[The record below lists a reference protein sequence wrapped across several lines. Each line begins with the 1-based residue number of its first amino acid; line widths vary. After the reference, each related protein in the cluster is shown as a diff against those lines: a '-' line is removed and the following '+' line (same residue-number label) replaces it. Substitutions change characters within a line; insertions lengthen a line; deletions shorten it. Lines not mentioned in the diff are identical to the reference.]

1 MPTLVQRFRGSLL
14 GLAVGDG
21 LGARFEGQS
30 AEAIQ
35 SRFPNPP
42 SLIQRPPNYELYY
55 TDDTQMMIGVAET
68 LVQVGQ
74 IDEERLYRS
83 FVANYDPNRGY
94 GRGARAVLEA
104 QEYGRDPR
112 EVSERMFPG
121 GSYGNG
127 AAMRVAPIGLL
138 FRDDHDMLWEQARLS
153 SLTTHTHPLGI
164 EGAQIVALA
173 VALASK
179 MKTFDRDAF
188 IESILARVATA
199 DYRDKLT
206 SVLVT
211 RSLDQL
217 AMLGNRIEAVHSAPT
232 AIACF
237 AMFPDSY
244 EQAVGTA
251 VLLGGDTDTIAA
263 MAGAIA
269 GAFLGSDAIPA
280 HLLDILENDTKGRDY
295 IMELADRLHD
305 RCVEG

>member
-1 MPTLVQRFRGSLL
+1 MPTLAQRFRGSLL

-68 LVQVGQ
+68 LVEIGQ

-127 AAMRVAPIGLL
+127 AAMRVAPVGLL
-138 FRDDHDMLWEQARLS
+138 FHNDHDLLWDQARLS
-153 SLTTHTHPLGI
+153 SLPTHTHPLGI
-164 EGAQIVALA
+164 EGAQIIALA
-173 VALASK
+173 VAVASR
-179 MKTFDRDAF
+179 MESFDRSAF
-188 IESILARVATA
+188 FAPLLARIQTPEYRTQLELA
-199 DYRDKLT
+199 DA
-206 SVLVT
+206 T
-211 RSLDQL
+211 RSLDDIAQ
-217 AMLGNRIEAVHSAPT
+217 LGNRIEALFSAPT

-263 MAGAIA
+263 MAGAIS

-295 IMELADRLHD
+295 IMELADRLD
-305 RCVEG
+305 ARCVEG